1 MARYRTIKPEFW
13 TSEQVV
19 ECSLEARLLFIGL
32 WNFADDG
39 GVIPQS
45 NKSLKMKIFPA
56 DDYTS
61 ETIRIMLDELSS
73 NGLIELYE
81 VGESRYIRVIA
92 WHHQKIDKPTF
103 KFPQPCG
110 EVPRDKQHYLDMC
123 STSARRGLTPGKE
136 RKGKELKSGES
147 KNINSNNAHARAGE
161 FAKFG
166 VDRFK
171 PSSDDLEY
179 CEQLELAEPIAIIT
193 AGFVVYHEDRQ
204 SLHTEQRWSELFRG
218 WVEKNIVPPVNGE

>member
-39 GVIPQS
+39 GVLPHS
-45 NKSLKMKIFPA
+45 DKSLKMKIFPA
-56 DDYTS
+56 DDFTS
-61 ETIRIMLDELSS
+61 DSIRGMLDELSS
-73 NGLIELYE
+73 NGLVELYE
-81 VGESRYIRVIA
+81 AGESRYIRVVA

-110 EVPRDKQHYLDMC
+110 EVPRDKQHYLDMR

-147 KNINSNNAHARAGE
+147 KNINSIHAPARAGE

-166 VDRFK
+166 LGRFK
-171 PSSDDLEY
+171 PTQADLDY
-179 CEQLELAEPIAIIT
+179 CNSLELSEPLPIII
-193 AGFVVYHEDRQ
+193 AGFNVYHEDHQ
-204 SLHTEQRWSELFRG
+204 SLHTAERWSELFRG
-218 WVEKNIVPPVNGE
+218 WVEKNIVPPVRGE